1 MPVLIKFDKPS
12 IQLGK
17 KSLVMALPDDGVLL
31 DHVWRY
37 MARPHVQEWF
47 KGCRVIWIEGIGEVE
62 MLIEDFV

>member
-1 MPVLIKFDKPS
+1 
-12 IQLGK
+12 
-17 KSLVMALPDDGVLL
+17 MALPDDGVLL